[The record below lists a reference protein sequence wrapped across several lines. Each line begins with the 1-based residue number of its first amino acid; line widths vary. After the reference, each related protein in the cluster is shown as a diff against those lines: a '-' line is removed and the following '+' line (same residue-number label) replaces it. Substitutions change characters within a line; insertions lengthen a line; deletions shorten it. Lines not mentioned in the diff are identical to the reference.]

1 MTQLF
6 VIEACFQWQYGG
18 FYCEATKSNWQF
30 FKEKLDID
38 HSFDTF
44 SFLSLQILGV
54 VFAIC
59 LFRSIG
65 YEKI

>member
-1 MTQLF
+1 MAVFPFSHHLF
-6 VIEACFQWQYGG
+6 SCPCVDI
-18 FYCEATKSNWQF
+18 TRI
-30 FKEKLDID
+30 EKLANNRPFD
-38 HSFDTF
+38 SFR
-44 SFLSLQILGV
+44 FLSFQILGV

>member
-1 MTQLF
+1 MAAFTERLQSKIDNF
-6 VIEACFQWQYGG
+6 I
-18 FYCEATKSNWQF
+18 K
-30 FKEKLDID
+30 KKLRENRHWPLVD
-38 HSFDTF
+38 SF